1 MSLVSVWDQ
10 YGHMKQF
17 LHIGETVAWRDKFF
31 LANLANSSL
40 GRHQEAIEMLENIKR
55 KLSSDD
61 VVEQ

>member
-55 KLSSDD
+55 KLL
-61 VVEQ
+61 